1 MYKFLS
7 LMLVSVALTACGSVY
22 KSANVTRVT
31 EDGRTEVVSDVENYE
46 KGFISAF
53 PDVPIPSTH
62 RINLAKSVIYKS
74 QTVTMAKV
82 TLTGGG
88 DLDSLYRFFEEN
100 MAANDWSMVNAIQ
113 SSQSFLH
120 YAKPGRFVSI
130 VIENLGKYGNAVH
143 ITVGPAE

>member
-1 MYKFLS
+1 MYKLLGILLASTS
-7 LMLVSVALTACGSVY
+7 LAACANVY

-46 KGFISAF
+46 KGFVSAF
-53 PDVPIPSTH
+53 PDIPIPSTH
-62 RINLAKSVIYKS
+62 RINLEKSVIYKS
-74 QTVTMAKV
+74 PSVTMAKV

-100 MAANDWSMVNAIQ
+100 MNANEWTMVNAIQ

-120 YAKPGRFVSI
+120 YAKPGRFASI
-130 VIENLGKYGNAVH
+130 FIENMGKYGNQVH
-143 ITVGPAE
+143 LTVGPE